1 MPGSNA
7 KALAKAGALPA
18 DMLVLDL
25 EDAVAPEQKADARAA
40 VGHRLAVGD
49 LGHREV
55 LVRCNG
61 LDSEWG
67 RDDLAAS
74 VSAGADGVL
83 LPKVTSAGDVFAIDS
98 VLDDFGA
105 DAGLGLWAMIEMPL
119 ALLNIRE
126 IAAAARDTRLVGLVM
141 GLNDLAKELRATP
154 TADRHA
160 FQSALS
166 MTVLAAR
173 AFDLIALDAVFNDI
187 ADEAGLRAECEQG
200 RALGFDGKTLIH
212 PAQLPVANAVFC
224 PGEGELEH
232 ARAVIAAFELPENRG
247 KGVISVEGRMTE
259 LLHLEQAR
267 RLVARA
273 AAIAAVGPRDP

>member
-1 MPGSNA
+1 MPGTNT
-7 KALAKAGALPA
+7 KALAKAGSVAA

-40 VGHRLAVGD
+40 VADRLAVGD
-49 LGHREV
+49 LGHREA

-61 LDSEWG
+61 LDSAWG
-67 RDDLAAS
+67 RDDLAAA

-98 VLDDFGA
+98 VLDELGA
-105 DAGLGLWAMIEMPL
+105 RAALGLWAMIEMPL

-141 GLNDLAKELRATP
+141 GLNDLAKELRITP

-173 AFDLIALDAVFNDI
+173 AFDLVALDAVFNDI
-187 ADEAGLRAECEQG
+187 GDEAGLRAECEQG
-200 RALGFDGKTLIH
+200 RLLGFDGKTLIH
-212 PAQLPVANAVFC
+212 PAQLPVANKVFR
-224 PGEGELEH
+224 PGEDELEY
-232 ARAVIAAFELPENRG
+232 ARAVIAAFDLPENRG
-247 KGVISVEGRMTE
+247 KGVIRVDGRMTE

-267 RLVARA
+267 RLVAQA
-273 AAIAAVGPRDP
+273 AAIAAAGPRDP